1 MSIKELIEEL
11 NKFNPNSEV
20 HLMGGYEND
29 LKVCDTS
36 YGNKNRVLICEKPK
50 QKELIED
57 EIEYIF

>member
-1 MSIKELIEEL
+1 MNIKELIEEL

-20 HLMGGYEND
+20 HLIGVYEND
-29 LKVCDTS
+29 LKVCDMS
-36 YGNKNRVLICEKPK
+36 YGNKNSVLICRKPN